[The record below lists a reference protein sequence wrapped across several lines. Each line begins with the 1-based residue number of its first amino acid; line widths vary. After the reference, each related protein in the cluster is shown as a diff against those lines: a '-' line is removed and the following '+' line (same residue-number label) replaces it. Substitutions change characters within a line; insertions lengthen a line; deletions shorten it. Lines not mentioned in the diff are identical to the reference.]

1 VARTIFISGIDL
13 LNLIGQQ
20 HGFYLFHYTGKIFK
34 NIPGQRRSFHIAL
47 QVMIMVGKIRQTRKM
62 LCSNISSTDKTLR
75 DKVSVRI
82 DFNDNNLLTRIFL

>member
-1 VARTIFISGIDL
+1 
-13 LNLIGQQ
+13 
-20 HGFYLFHYTGKIFK
+20 
-34 NIPGQRRSFHIAL
+34 
-47 QVMIMVGKIRQTRKM
+47 M